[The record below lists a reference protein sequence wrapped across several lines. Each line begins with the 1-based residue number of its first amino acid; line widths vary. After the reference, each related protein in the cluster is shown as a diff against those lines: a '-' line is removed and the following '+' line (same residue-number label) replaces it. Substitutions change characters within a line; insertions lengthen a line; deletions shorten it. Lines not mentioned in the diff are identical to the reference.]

1 MHYKIRKGVFETNSS
16 TQHTLTIQRQV
27 DSSATTGRIPSDSVF
42 KFTNSRVENIEDDYR
57 RNKEQ
62 QRDLQ
67 SARRMARLDVL
78 TGIRNKND
86 HLFNKDIYKEA

>member
-42 KFTNSRVENIEDDYR
+42 KFVNYR
-57 RNKEQ
+57 DRQ
-62 QRDLQ
+62 
-67 SARRMARLDVL
+67 
-78 TGIRNKND
+78 TGT
-86 HLFNKDIYKEA
+86 LCCFLP